1 MSKVVQDISDSPL
14 ARWQS
19 SIERE
24 PYYSKYH
31 ANIFRKL
38 RPFGV
43 TGYANVLIRDI
54 YTFETVRKVAVAKTL
69 DKIIGGC

>member
-1 MSKVVQDISDSPL
+1 VSKLVQDFLDTPL
-14 ARWQS
+14 RRWQS
-19 SIERE
+19 SIQCE

-43 TGYANVLIRDI
+43 EGYASVLIRDI
-54 YTFETVRKVAVAKTL
+54 YQFELDRKYAVAEML
-69 DKIIGGC
+69 DKIMGGC